1 MIPATY
7 NLPTGYRGDTYG
19 PLTFYFNDAS
29 GNAISLDGGSGLL
42 QLKNKRS
49 NCVELEWS
57 SSDNSIQISGNQLV
71 LNAKSGS
78 QMLIPPVTY
87 QYDLQVYQS
96 GITTTYIMGE
106 FTLYPDIT
114 NN

>member
-42 QLKNKRS
+42 QLKSKRS
-49 NCVELEWS
+49 DCPALEWNS
-57 SSDNSIQISGNQLV
+57 NDNSMQISGNQLV
-71 LNAKSGS
+71 LTAKSGW
-78 QMLIPPVTY
+78 QMEIPAQTY

-96 GITTTYIMGE
+96 GITTTYIMGD